1 MQAISGYYENG
12 KFQIF
17 GDDMPK
23 NIKKAKLYIVV
34 IPEEEEGK
42 NFIPIDGFRITEP
55 TSEEDFKML
64 GLYSFFGNETDDQD
78 IDWEECFGLK

>member
-1 MQAISGYYENG
+1 MQVISGYYENG
-12 KFQIF
+12 KFQICD
-17 GDDMPK
+17 DDMPK

-34 IPEEEEGK
+34 VPEEENE
-42 NFIPIDGFRITEP
+42 NFVSADDFRINEFA
-55 TSEEDFKML
+55 SEEDFKML